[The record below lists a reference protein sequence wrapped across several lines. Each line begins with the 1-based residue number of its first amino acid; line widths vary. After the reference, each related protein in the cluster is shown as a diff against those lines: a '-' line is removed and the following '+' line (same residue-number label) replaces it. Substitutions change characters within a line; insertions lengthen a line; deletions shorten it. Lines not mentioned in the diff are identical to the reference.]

1 MSELAD
7 IVNYVVSSLIGVFSL
22 LVLLRFVFQLVKADF
37 FNPISQGIVKITS
50 PALKPLRRVIPGLA
64 GLDIAALVLVIALN
78 MLSIV
83 ITLLLAGQNFSS
95 AIMLIAVV
103 SVLKLFAALLNI
115 ASFCMLGSIIL
126 SFVAPMSQHP
136 AAILLQQVAEPI
148 FAPFRKL
155 LPDMGGIDLSPI
167 FAFLLL
173 GVMTKLLA
181 ILAAQ
186 FGIPVGTMW
195 LFVFIGV

>member
-195 LFVFIGV
+195 LFVFIGG

>member
-1 MSELAD
+1 
-7 IVNYVVSSLIGVFSL
+7 
-22 LVLLRFVFQLVKADF
+22 
-37 FNPISQGIVKITS
+37 
-50 PALKPLRRVIPGLA
+50 
-64 GLDIAALVLVIALN
+64 
-78 MLSIV
+78 
-83 ITLLLAGQNFSS
+83 
-95 AIMLIAVV
+95 
-103 SVLKLFAALLNI
+103 
-115 ASFCMLGSIIL
+115 MLGSIIL